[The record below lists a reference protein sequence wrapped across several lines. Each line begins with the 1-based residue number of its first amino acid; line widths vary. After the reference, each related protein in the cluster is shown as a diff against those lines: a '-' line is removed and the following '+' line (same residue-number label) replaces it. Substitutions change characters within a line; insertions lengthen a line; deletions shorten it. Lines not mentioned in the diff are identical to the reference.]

1 MEAPRL
7 TPEAILEV
15 EFREKLRGYNPEDVD
30 RYLEQLASGVRTLHA
45 ELASAEQRAQAAE
58 ARADAPIDPESAAAR
73 TLVLAQRTADAAL
86 AEARAEADRIVQE
99 ALRDVNAR
107 REQAERETADEI
119 QRLYALREQLAK
131 EVEALQ
137 SWLVGER
144 EKLRATLAE
153 TLAQLETAGPVFAP
167 APELSNVDLASLPS
181 REPAF
186 VPEPEPEQPAPA
198 PEVAADPV
206 LDLAQEDPLAPEDEA
221 IVSANGEGDA
231 FIAELR
237 RAVVDDRPLG
247 PREDDIVVSEGSD
260 PFEEFIRYAADADEP
275 RGLSSRLRRR
285 R

>member
-15 EFREKLRGYNPEDVD
+15 EFRERLRGYNPEDVD
-30 RYLEQLASGVRTLHA
+30 RYLEQLAAGVRALNA
-45 ELASAEQRAQAAE
+45 ELASAHERAEAAGAQAT
-58 ARADAPIDPESAAAR
+58 APVDPESAAAR
-73 TLVLAQRTADAAL
+73 TLVLAQRTADAAI
-86 AEARAEADRIVQE
+86 AEARAEAERIVEE
-99 ALRDVNAR
+99 ALRDVNSR
-107 REQAERETADEI
+107 REQAERDTAAEI
-119 QRLYALREQLAK
+119 HRLHALREQLSG

-137 SWLVGER
+137 SWLAGER

-153 TLAQLETAGPVFAP
+153 TLTQLETAGPVFAP
-167 APELSNVDLASLPS
+167 APELSAVELPLLPAEEVAAPS
-181 REPAF
+181 EPQ
-186 VPEPEPEQPAPA
+186 PEPELDAEPKLDAVSMDEAPA
-198 PEVAADPV
+198 GTD
-206 LDLAQEDPLAPEDEA
+206 EDE
-221 IVSANGEGDA
+221 IVSGAGEGDA

-247 PREDDIVVSEGSD
+247 PREDDVVPEGND